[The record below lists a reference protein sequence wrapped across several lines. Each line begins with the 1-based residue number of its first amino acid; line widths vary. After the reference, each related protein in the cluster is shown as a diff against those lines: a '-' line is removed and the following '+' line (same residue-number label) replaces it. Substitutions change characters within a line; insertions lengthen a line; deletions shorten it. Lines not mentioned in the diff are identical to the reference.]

1 MALTCKQVLLMLG
14 MLVTGSINTL
24 TKKIQL
30 QCIAEGY
37 KYENSTSWEPHK
49 FNHPWFQ
56 TWLMFIGETTCLI
69 GLFITRHRQNREYE
83 RAVTWSNQLGKEP
96 PRQEIPP
103 RIFQWILIVPTCCDL
118 LGTSLAGIGLIYV
131 DASVWQMLRGAIII
145 FAGILSKIF
154 LKRKLK
160 PIHWLGMMVVMA
172 GLILVG
178 CSSVF
183 KNKNSQ
189 GTKAILGI
197 VLILAGQLV
206 SASQMI
212 IEELFLKKRNFPPLQ
227 VVGMEG
233 MFGFLLMTFII
244 LPSMYFIPGSDAN
257 GSYENSLDALV
268 QMGNNA
274 KLLIMCI
281 VYLLSIGFYNFFG
294 LAVTRSLT
302 AVHRTL
308 IDACRTIIV
317 WLASLFVY
325 YAIDETYGEPFDK
338 SYGLLQVD
346 GFAFLLMG
354 TALYNQLMDVPCM
367 PWCTQ
372 EHKVEAVKEDFP
384 NAVHPS
390 VQDDGNIEESYNSMA
405 DENTALLQ
413 GKAKKPAVNS

>member
-1 MALTCKQVLLMLG
+1 MALTCKQILLMLG
-14 MLVTGSINTL
+14 MLITGSINTL
-24 TKKIQL
+24 TKKVQL
-30 QCIAEGY
+30 QCISEGY
-37 KYENSTSWEPHK
+37 HYENSTSWKPHT

-56 TWLMFIGETTCLI
+56 TWLMFIGESTCLI
-69 GLFITRHRQNREYE
+69 GLFIMRHRQKKERE
-83 RAVTWSNQLGKEP
+83 RVTAWSNKLGHNP
-96 PRQEIPP
+96 PEVEHHP
-103 RIFQWILIVPTCCDL
+103 RVWQWILIIPTICDL

-145 FAGILSKIF
+145 FAGILSKVF

-160 PIHWLGMMVVMA
+160 PIHWLGMSVVMV

-183 KNKNSQ
+183 KNKNSEDS
-189 GTKAILGI
+189 KAILGI

-206 SASQMI
+206 SACQMI

-244 LPSMYFIPGSDAN
+244 LPSMYFVPGSDAH

-268 QMGNNA
+268 QMGNDA
-274 KLLIMCI
+274 KLMVMCFL
-281 VYLLSIGFYNFFG
+281 YLLSIAFYNFFG

-325 YAIDETYGEPFDK
+325 YVINKDYGEPFDK

-346 GFAFLLMG
+346 GFAFLLIG
-354 TALYNQLMDVPCM
+354 TALYNQLMDVPCV
-367 PWCTQ
+367 PWCTKEQ
-372 EHKVEAVKEDFP
+372 EMQEFPSAVQS
-384 NAVHPS
+384 S
-390 VQDDGNIEESYNSMA
+390 VQEGGDYEESYNSMA
-405 DENTALLQ
+405 EENSPLIKSRSQ
-413 GKAKKPAVNS
+413 GKAAVNA

>member
-1 MALTCKQVLLMLG
+1 MLG

-24 TKKIQL
+24 TKKVQL
-30 QCIAEGY
+30 QCISEGY
-37 KYENSTSWEPHK
+37 HYENSTSWEPHK

-56 TWLMFIGETTCLI
+56 TWLMFIGESTCLI
-69 GLFITRHRQNREYE
+69 GLFIMRHRQKKERE
-83 RAVTWSNQLGKEP
+83 RATAWSNKLGHTAPEEVHH
-96 PRQEIPP
+96 PRVW
-103 RIFQWILIVPTCCDL
+103 QWILLVPTICDL

-145 FAGILSKIF
+145 FAGILSKFF

-160 PIHWLGMMVVMA
+160 PIHWLGMSVVTV
-172 GLILVG
+172 GLVLVG

-189 GTKAILGI
+189 DSKAILGI

-206 SASQMI
+206 SACQMI

-244 LPSMYFIPGSDAN
+244 LPSMYFVPGSDAN

-268 QMGNNA
+268 QMGNNG
-274 KLLIMCI
+274 KLMAMCFL
-281 VYLLSIGFYNFFG
+281 YLLSIAFYNFFG

-308 IDACRTIIV
+308 IDACRTILV
-317 WLASLFVY
+317 WLASLFIY
-325 YAIDETYGEPFDK
+325 YVIDIRYGEPFDNA
-338 SYGLLQVD
+338 YGLLQVD
-346 GFAFLLMG
+346 GFAFLLIG
-354 TALYNQLMDVPCM
+354 TALYNQLMDVPCV
-367 PWCTQ
+367 PWCSKDQ
-372 EHKVEAVKEDFP
+372 EMEEIPSAVRPSIQGVEDY
-384 NAVHPS
+384 
-390 VQDDGNIEESYNSMA
+390 EESYNSMA
-405 DENTALLQ
+405 DESSPLVKGRSQGNTTV
-413 GKAKKPAVNS
+413 KA